1 MKKTI
6 IATLLISVVSVP
18 VQAAYNPNEAQ
29 AATAQINQGLQQSQ
43 APDTGTQT
51 AGKNNIIGGISR
63 IEAMTGGKYDAAAS
77 ASSNQP
83 ATSSPSADTAAS
95 AHPDYSGEAARA
107 YNAALTAAKYAAANS
122 AQPTANPSATAQPT
136 ANPSATAH
144 PDYSVDAS
152 NAKFQ
157 ALTAIKEQKIQA
169 YQAAQVAQRY
179 NAVNNVASGSIN
191 VAASSLHP
199 DTPVSVSFNGIT
211 QTTTAGELAAQNPT
225 IQVAVPH
232 VQAII
237 NSPIVKG
244 GQDRNGKHSGTMGH
258 DGRGQDNAHS
268 HAFGG
273 HGYGADNSRSE
284 GFGGHS
290 HFH

>member
-1 MKKTI
+1 MKTKLLITI
-6 IATLLISVVSVP
+6 ITASLSLSSLSA
-18 VQAAYNPNEAQ
+18 QAAYNPSEGA
-29 AATAQINQGLQQSQ
+29 AATQQINQGLDQISNAQ
-43 APDTGTQT
+43 APNQITD
-51 AGKNNIIGGISR
+51 GKNNISAGIGR

-77 ASSNQP
+77 TAANQP
-83 ATSSPSADTAAS
+83 AASSASPDTAAS

-107 YNAALTAAKYAAANS
+107 YNAALTAAKYASANAAQPAAN
-122 AQPTANPSATAQPT
+122 T
-136 ANPSATAH
+136 SATAH
-144 PDYSVDAS
+144 PDYSVEAS
-152 NAKFQ
+152 HAKYQ

-169 YQAAQVAQRY
+169 YQAALVAQRY
-179 NAVNNVASGSIN
+179 SAVKNVATGTIN
-191 VAASSLHP
+191 VSAASLHP
-199 DTPVSVSFNGIT
+199 DTAVSVSVNGTT
-211 QTTTAGELAAQNPT
+211 QTTTAGELAALNPT

-237 NSPIVKG
+237 SSTIVKG
-244 GQDRNGKHSGTMGH
+244 GQDSNGKHNGSGGH
-258 DGRGQDNAHS
+258 EGRGQENAHS

>member
-1 MKKTI
+1 MTAAKYASANSAQPAADTS
-6 IATLLISVVSVP
+6 ATAHPDYSGE
-18 VQAAYNPNEAQ
+18 AAKAYN
-29 AATAQINQGLQQSQ
+29 AALTA
-43 APDTGTQT
+43 A
-51 AGKNNIIGGISR
+51 
-63 IEAMTGGKYDAAAS
+63 KYAS
-77 ASSNQP
+77 ANSAQP
-83 ATSSPSADTAAS
+83 AADTSAT